1 MTGPA
6 CVLAW
11 SVAEGDVLP
20 GGETVLSVLRDSAA
34 DRVTIATTDGER
46 HELRREDRL
55 VISRRAVPD
64 VVARRGSRVGAFVAT
79 VRRTRRALVARRRG
93 LPVALYQTDRDGAGR

>member
-1 MTGPA
+1 VTGPA

-20 GGETVLSVLRDSAA
+20 GGETVLSVLRDPAA

-46 HELRREDRL
+46 RELHRQDRL

-64 VVARRGSRVGAFVAT
+64 VVTRPGWRVGA
-79 VRRTRRALVARRRG
+79 RRTRRALVARRRG
-93 LPVALYQTDRDGAGR
+93 LPVALYQDDRDGAGR

>member
-20 GGETVLSVLRDSAA
+20 GGETVLSVLRNPAA
-34 DRVTIATTDGER
+34 DRITIATTDGER
-46 HELRREDRL
+46 RELHRQERL
-55 VISRRAVPD
+55 VISQRAVPD
-64 VVARRGSRVGAFVAT
+64 AVARPGWRVGAFITTA
-79 VRRTRRALVARRRG
+79 RWTRRALVARRRG
-93 LPVALYQTDRDGAGR
+93 LPVALYPADRDGAGR

>member
-1 MTGPA
+1 VTGPV

-20 GGETVLSVLRDSAA
+20 GGETVLSVLRDPAA

-46 HELRREDRL
+46 RELRRQDRL

-64 VVARRGSRVGAFVAT
+64 VLTRPGWRVGAFVAT
-79 VRRTRRALVARRRG
+79 ARRTRRALVARRRG
-93 LPVALYQTDRDGAGR
+93 LPVTPHQVDHDGAGR